1 MSNSFPFVS
10 LVLNPS
16 PWEGLGVGSYITTAV
31 PLVATISIELP
42 CPMVS

>member
-10 LVLNPS
+10 ISS
-16 PWEGLGVGSYITTAV
+16 PPPREGLGVGSYITTAV
-31 PLVATISIELP
+31 PLVATISMELP